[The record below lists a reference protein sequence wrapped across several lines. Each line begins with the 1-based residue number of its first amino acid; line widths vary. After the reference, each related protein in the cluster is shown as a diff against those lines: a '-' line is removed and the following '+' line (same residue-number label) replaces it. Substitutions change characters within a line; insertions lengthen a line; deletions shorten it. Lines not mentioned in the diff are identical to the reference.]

1 MPFNKF
7 TAIVYESNSAY
18 LNSTLHILH
27 LTARKVTLI
36 YFRCSFGAINYKKK
50 NLNNKFLFDIK
61 LIVERQLMDKI
72 FADVLIR
79 S

>member
-1 MPFNKF
+1 MSL
-7 TAIVYESNSAY
+7 TSAY

-27 LTARKVTLI
+27 ITARKVILI
-36 YFRCSFGAINYKKK
+36 YFRCSSGTINYKK